1 MLGGLFIMASEET
14 IIVDVRGEVCPV
26 PLIKSMEA
34 MKIASIDQTIEL
46 FTDFKPA
53 VFVVMNAAMNQGWD
67 VAIKQQASTEW
78 KLLLSKVNF
87 V

>member
-1 MLGGLFIMASEET
+1 MSNEGT
-14 IIVDVRGEVCPV
+14 IVVDVRGEVCPV

-34 MKIASIDQTIEL
+34 MKIASSDQVIEL
-46 FTDFKPA
+46 LTDFKPA

-67 VAIKQQASTEW
+67 VGIKQQASSEW

-87 V
+87 E